1 MRLQL
6 YGLKNCDTC
15 KKAVKWLEAEDIPF
29 EFVDIRDNTPEVA
42 TITGWL
48 VDVGPDALINR
59 RSTTWRNLDE
69 TTREQ
74 LNGTQA
80 AETLGAN
87 PTLIKRPVLVGAGP
101 TLSGFDQKAWASV
114 LI

>member
-15 KKAVKWLEAEDIPF
+15 KKAMKWLEAEDIPF

-48 VDVGPDALINR
+48 ADVENPCLSLSIQQIATTKKGAREAALSLFLINA
-59 RSTTWRNLDE
+59 T
-69 TTREQ
+69 
-74 LNGTQA
+74 
-80 AETLGAN
+80 
-87 PTLIKRPVLVGAGP
+87 
-101 TLSGFDQKAWASV
+101 
-114 LI
+114 